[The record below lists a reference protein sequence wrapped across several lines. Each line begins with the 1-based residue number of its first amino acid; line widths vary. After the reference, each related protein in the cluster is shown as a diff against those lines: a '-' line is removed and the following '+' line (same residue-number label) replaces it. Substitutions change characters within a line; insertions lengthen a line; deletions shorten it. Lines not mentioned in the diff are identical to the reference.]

1 MMRARRRR
9 RDRCYRGERVVAGA
23 VTSGEAHRCQR
34 PSRRRR
40 RRSSLCRPPT
50 GHVYTGSRGSIGAP
64 PTVSEGEG
72 EGEEGEGEEGE

>member
-34 PSRRRR
+34 PSRR
-40 RRSSLCRPPT
+40 PPT